1 MIGWTIFLIVLWLIW
16 FWAVRRWVFPKN
28 KTETDLLVQAFNEV
42 HARNPGMMNSLP
54 KPNEGVRSLKNDYP

>member
-28 KTETDLLVQAFNEV
+28 KTETDLLVDTFNEMHV
-42 HARNPGMMNSLP
+42 RNPNSMD
-54 KPNEGVRSLKNDYP
+54 SLLK